1 MEPSDELIDLL
12 VSVSHGD
19 QKAFERLYRRTSP
32 RLFSVCLHVLHQ
44 REQAEEVLQETY
56 VRIWHR
62 AADYHPGQGSPL
74 AWMCSIARHRAI
86 DVVRQRG
93 RRPEGNDSLLEA
105 LVSDED
111 GPMDLSVVAQENG
124 RLAQCMERLSPDQQ
138 RSIVLSFL
146 HGFTHAEL
154 GQRLKRP
161 LGTVKS
167 WIRRGLE
174 SLRRCLLE

>member
-1 MEPSDELIDLL
+1 MGQRDELIDLL

-19 QKAFERLYRRTSP
+19 QKAFERLYRQTSP
-32 RLFSVCLHVLHQ
+32 RLFSVCLHVLYQ
-44 REQAEEVLQETY
+44 RELAEEVLQEAY

-62 AADYHPGQGSPL
+62 AADYHPGHGSAM

-93 RRPEGNDSLLEA
+93 RRPDGDDGLVEL
-105 LVSDED
+105 LVSADD
-111 GPMDLSVVAQENG
+111 GPMDLSAVAQENR
-124 RLAQCMERLSPDQQ
+124 RLADCMERLSPDQQ

-154 GQRLKRP
+154 GRQLKRP
-161 LGTVKS
+161 LGTGKS

-174 SLRRCLLE
+174 SLRRCLAE